1 MEPAELTGL
10 ALDAATRAGA
20 GYADARFVEEATE
33 SITVQDDRVEDL
45 ESGRSRGIGIRVLVD
60 GCWGFAATALLD
72 EASVAA
78 VGRRAVEIARASRRL
93 RRDPVQLSGL
103 EPVVATWSTPV
114 ERDPFEVGLDEK
126 LALLFEACAAQRS
139 VAGLGYA
146 QAFVDLWRRR
156 TLFHSSEG
164 SRIDQTVTQTGAGIE
179 AVAVGDGD
187 LQRRTWP
194 NSFRGRCEGGGWEVA
209 LGADLVGQGPRI
221 AREAVELLAAPDLPD
236 RRTTVILDGSQL
248 AIQLHESVGHPL
260 ELDRIFGMEAG
271 YAGTSF
277 VSVGDRGTL
286 RYGSPL
292 MSVEVDQSIAGGL
305 GTFGFDD
312 EGVPARPTPAIVDGV
327 LAGFLTSR
335 ETAAMIG
342 EASNATMRAD
352 GWAALPLIR
361 MPNVNLAPA
370 PDGPTLDELIADT
383 ADGLL
388 LRTNRSWSIDDK
400 RVNFQFA
407 TEAAWEIRDGRV
419 GRLYKN
425 PTYDGRTTE
434 FWGSMDAVC
443 GPDEWRVWGTPNC
456 GKGQPGQIARVSHG
470 VAPARFHDVHVG
482 VR

>member
-1 MEPAELTGL
+1 MEPEELAAL
-10 ALDAATRAGA
+10 AIETATKAGA

-33 SITVQDDRVEDL
+33 AITVQDDRVEDL
-45 ESGRSRGIGIRVLVD
+45 ESGRTRGIGVRVLVD
-60 GCWGFAATALLD
+60 GCWGFAATALVD
-72 EASVAA
+72 GGSVRA
-78 VGRRAVEIARASRRL
+78 VARRAVEIARASSRL
-93 RRDPVQLSGL
+93 QRERVRLAEV

-126 LALLFEACAAQRS
+126 LALLLEACEAQRS

-164 SRIDQTVTQTGAGIE
+164 ARLDQTVTQTGSGIE

-187 LQRRTWP
+187 VQRRTWP
-194 NSFRGRCEGGGWEVA
+194 NSFRGRYEAGGWEIA
-209 LGADLVGQGPRI
+209 LGADLVGNAPRV
-221 AREAVELLAAPDLPD
+221 AREAMELLAAPELPD
-236 RRTTVILDGSQL
+236 RHATVILDGQQL

-292 MSVEVDQSIAGGL
+292 MSVTIDQTTPGGL

-312 EGVPARPTPAIVDGV
+312 EGVPAQRTPAIVDGV

-335 ETAAMIG
+335 ETAAVIG
-342 EASNATMRAD
+342 ETSNGTMRAD
-352 GWAALPLIR
+352 GWGSLPLIR
-361 MPNVNLAPA
+361 MPNVNLAPS
-370 PDGPTLDELIADT
+370 PGGPTLDELIADT
-383 ADGLL
+383 DDGLL
-388 LRTNRSWSIDDK
+388 LSINRSWSIDDK
-400 RVNFQFA
+400 RVNFQFGA
-407 TEAAWEIRDGRV
+407 EAAWEIRGGKL

-425 PTYDGRTTE
+425 PNYDGKTTE

-443 GPDEWRVWGTPNC
+443 GPGEWRVWGTPNC
-456 GKGQPGQIARVSHG
+456 GKGQPGQVARVSHG
-470 VAPARFHDVHVG
+470 VAPARFRNVHVG